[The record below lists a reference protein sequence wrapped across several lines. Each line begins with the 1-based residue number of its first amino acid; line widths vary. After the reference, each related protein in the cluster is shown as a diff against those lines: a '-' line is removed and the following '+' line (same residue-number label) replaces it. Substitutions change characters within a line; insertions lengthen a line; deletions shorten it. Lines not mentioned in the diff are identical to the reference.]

1 MDDGYPRRYADHH
14 NRRPRQSSIGSRPDR
29 VALWA
34 VFLALAA
41 MAAAAASS
49 HATSGGVGDPSAEGS
64 PCLESVTFGDRAL
77 RTGDCGAD
85 VRTLN
90 WILNSKSF
98 GEAAP
103 LGRVFGDSTTRSV
116 RNYQRRGRLDPT
128 GVVDGETRSLLV
140 DSMRTDVATW
150 YGPGFYGNETACG
163 MELTRRAVG
172 VAHRRLPCGSK
183 VTIAYEGRFL
193 RTRVIDRG
201 PFAHGARWDLTAGA
215 ARELGFETTSEIRA
229 AIVR

>member
-1 MDDGYPRRYADHH
+1 MDDGYPRRYADPH

-41 MAAAAASS
+41 MLAAAASS
-49 HATSGGVGDPSAEGS
+49 HATSGGIGDPSAEGS
-64 PCLESVTFGDRAL
+64 PCLEGVDFGERAL
-77 RTGDCGAD
+77 RTGDCGTD

-98 GEAAP
+98 GTAAP
-103 LGRVFGDSTTRSV
+103 LGREFEDSTARSV
-116 RNYQRRGRLDPT
+116 RKYQRRARVETT
-128 GVVDGETRSLLV
+128 GVVDGDTRSVLV
-140 DSMRTDVATW
+140 DSMRSDLATW

-163 MELTRRAVG
+163 VELTRRTVG
-172 VAHRRLPCGSK
+172 VAHRRLPCGSR

-201 PFAHGARWDLTAGA
+201 PFAHGAKWDLTGAA
-215 ARELGFETTSEIRA
+215 ARELGFETTSEVRA